1 MKKNIALLLVA
12 GLTVSM
18 LFTGCKKEEEAKE
31 PEEATEEEAP
41 IIAVAPEETP
51 EEEPVEEEVEEV
63 EEEEPEEAP
72 DGMYASELT
81 GEWIDLS
88 LKDQRPI
95 AVMVDDEKTALPH
108 FGISTSDIVYEMVNS
123 TANEGVTRFM
133 VMVKDWGSIKQLGSI
148 RSTRPTN
155 LQIFPEWN
163 AVLCHDGGPF
173 WNDNFYKNKFVERFS
188 GTFSRVDNGKPREF
202 TEYILPGDLEKNF
215 KNSGFS
221 KTYNEF
227 YSGLPHYQFASH
239 TKVNDL
245 SDYSDAIKCEKIK
258 LPFHH
263 NNPWLEYDSESQTY
277 KYFQYNQKEVDA
289 GNGNKQIAFTNLL
302 IQNARLEQLD
312 SHGYMMYYP
321 SESNRDGW
329 FITQGKAIPVKW
341 TKQNDLDATRYYDL
355 NGNEIKINVG
365 KSYVALIREEEWGN
379 IEME

>member
-1 MKKNIALLLVA
+1 MKKNLSIILVA
-12 GLTVSM
+12 ALTLSM
-18 LFTGCKKEEEAKE
+18 LLSGCKKKEETKEQPTEAS
-31 PEEATEEEAP
+31 EEP
-41 IIAVAPEETP
+41 IIAVAPEEP
-51 EEEPVEEEVEEV
+51 ASEAPA
-63 EEEEPEEAP
+63 EEEEPEEEEVETP
-72 DGMYASELT
+72 PEGMYASELT
-81 GEWIDLS
+81 GEWIDES

-108 FGISTSDIVYEMVNS
+108 FGISTSDIMYEMVNS
-123 TANEGVTRFM
+123 TQNEGVTRFM
-133 VMVKDWGSIKQLGSI
+133 IRVKDWGAIKQLGSI

-173 WNDNFYKNKFVERFS
+173 WNDNFYKNPFVERFS

-215 KNSGFS
+215 KNTGYST
-221 KTYNEF
+221 TYNEY

-239 TKVNDL
+239 TKPNDL
-245 SDYSDAIKCEKIK
+245 SQYSDAKTCEKIS

-263 NNPWLEYDSESQTY
+263 NNPWLEYDPESRTY

-289 GNGNKQIAFTNLL
+289 GNGNTQIAFTNLL
-302 IQNARLEQLD
+302 LQNARLEQLD
-312 SHGYMMYYP
+312 DHGYMMYYP

-341 TKQNDLDATRYYDL
+341 TKQNDLDATRYYDMD
-355 NGNEIKINVG
+355 GNEIKINVG
-365 KSYVALIREEEWGN
+365 KTYVALIREEEWDA

>member
-1 MKKNIALLLVA
+1 MKKNLSILLVA
-12 GLTVSM
+12 ALSLSM
-18 LFTGCKKEEEAKE
+18 LLSGCKKKEEAKE
-31 PEEATEEEAP
+31 QPTEASEEP
-41 IIAVAPEETP
+41 IIAVAPEEP
-51 EEEPVEEEVEEV
+51 SSEAPAEEEEV
-63 EEEEPEEAP
+63 EEEEVETPP

-81 GEWIDLS
+81 GEWIDES

-108 FGISTSDIVYEMVNS
+108 FGISTSDIMYEMVNS
-123 TANEGVTRFM
+123 TQNEGVTRFM
-133 VMVKDWGSIKQLGSI
+133 VMVKDWGAIKQLGSI

-173 WNDNFYKNKFVERFS
+173 WNDNFYKNPFVERFS

-215 KNSGFS
+215 KNTGFS
-221 KTYNEF
+221 TTYNE
-227 YSGLPHYQFASH
+227 YYTGLPHYQFASH
-239 TKVNDL
+239 TKPNDL
-245 SDYSDAIKCEKIK
+245 SQYSDAKTCEKIS

-263 NNPWLEYDSESQTY
+263 NNPWLEYDSESKTY

-289 GNGNKQIAFTNLL
+289 GNGNVQIAFTNLL
-302 IQNARLEQLD
+302 LQNARLERLD
-312 SHGYMMYYP
+312 DHGYMMYYP

-341 TKQNDLDATRYYDL
+341 TKQNDLDATRYYDMD
-355 NGNEIKINVG
+355 GNEIKINVG
-365 KSYVALIREEEWGN
+365 KTYVALIREEEWGD
-379 IEME
+379 IVME

>member
-1 MKKNIALLLVA
+1 MKRNISCILIAALAVTVLL
-12 GLTVSM
+12 G
-18 LFTGCKKEEEAKE
+18 GCKKKEKEAAAPTEASEE
-31 PEEATEEEAP
+31 P
-41 IIAVAPEETP
+41 IIAVAPSEAPATEESS
-51 EEEPVEEEVEEV
+51 EAEEEEVEE
-63 EEEEPEEAP
+63 AP
-72 DGMYASELT
+72 AGMYASELT
-81 GEWIDLS
+81 GEWIDES

-108 FGISTSDIVYEMVNS
+108 FGISTSDILYEMVNS

-173 WNDNFYKNKFVERFS
+173 WNENFYANKFVERFS

-215 KNSGFS
+215 KNTGYST
-221 KTYNEF
+221 TYNEF

-239 TKVNDL
+239 TKPNDL
-245 SDYSDAIKCEKIK
+245 SQYSDAKTCEKIS

-263 NNPWLEYDSESQTY
+263 NNPWLEYDSESKTY

-289 GNGNKQIAFTNLL
+289 GNGNQQIAFTNLL
-302 IQNARLEQLD
+302 LQNARMEQLD
-312 SHGYMMYYP
+312 DHGYMMYYP

-341 TKQNDLDATRYYDL
+341 TKLNDLDATRYYDMD
-355 NGNEIKINVG
+355 GNEIKINVG
-365 KSYVALIREEEWGN
+365 KTYVALIDEKEWGN
-379 IEME
+379 IEIE

>member
-1 MKKNIALLLVA
+1 MKKKIFSLLLI
-12 GLTVSM
+12 GLALSFM
-18 LFTGCKKEEEAKE
+18 MTGCKKKDKEAEVQPTEAEEEPIVAVKPPEE
-31 PEEATEEEAP
+31 PEEEVKEE
-41 IIAVAPEETP
+41 PEEK
-51 EEEPVEEEVEEV
+51 EEEVEV
-63 EEEEPEEAP
+63 AP

-108 FGISTSDIVYEMVNS
+108 YGISTSDIVYEMVNS

-173 WNDNFYKNKFVERFS
+173 WNDMFYANDFVERFS

-215 KNSGFS
+215 KNTGFS
-221 KTYNEF
+221 TTYNQ
-227 YSGLPHYQFASH
+227 YYTGLPHYQFASH

-245 SDYSDAIKCEKIK
+245 SDYPDALKCEKIK

-289 GNGNKQIAFTNLL
+289 GNGNTQIAFTNLL
-302 IQNARLEQLD
+302 LQNARLEQLD

-329 FITQGKAIPVKW
+329 FVTQGKAIPVKW
-341 TKQNDLDATRYYDL
+341 TKNNDLDATRYYDL

-365 KSYVALIREEEWGN
+365 KTYVALIREEEWGN
-379 IEME
+379 IEIE

>member
-1 MKKNIALLLVA
+1 MKKRLFCILLA
-12 GLTVSM
+12 GLALSFIM
-18 LFTGCKKEEEAKE
+18 TGCKKKEKEEAAAPSEVSDE
-31 PEEATEEEAP
+31 PIVAVKPVEEPSEEPSEEAP
-41 IIAVAPEETP
+41 AE
-51 EEEPVEEEVEEV
+51 EEEVEV
-63 EEEEPEEAP
+63 AP

-81 GEWIDLS
+81 GEWIDIS

-108 FGISTSDIVYEMVNS
+108 FGISTSDIMYEMVNS
-123 TANEGVTRFM
+123 TMNEGVTRFM

-173 WNDNFYKNKFVERFS
+173 WNDMFYANKFVERFS
-188 GTFSRVDNGKPREF
+188 GTFSRVDNGKAREF

-215 KNSGFS
+215 KNTGFS
-221 KTYNEF
+221 TTYNEF
-227 YSGLPHYQFASH
+227 YTGLPHYQFASH

-245 SDYSDAIKCEKIK
+245 SQYPDAKKCEKIT

-277 KYFQYNQKEVDA
+277 KYFQYNQKEIDA
-289 GNGNKQIAFTNLL
+289 GNGNVQISFTNLL
-302 IQNARLEQLD
+302 LQNARLEQLD

-341 TKQNDLDATRYYDL
+341 TKLNDLDATRYYDMD
-355 NGNEIKINVG
+355 GNEIKINVG
-365 KSYVALIREEEWGN
+365 KSYVALIREEEWDN
-379 IEME
+379 IVME

>member
-1 MKKNIALLLVA
+1 MKRNLLILLLA
-12 GLTVSM
+12 GVTASM
-18 LFTGCKKEEEAKE
+18 LFTGCKKKEEAAA
-31 PEEATEEEAP
+31 PTEASEEAP
-41 IIAVAPEETP
+41 IIAVAPEEP
-51 EEEPVEEEVEEV
+51 EPEAPSVEEQEEEEEEEVEV
-63 EEEEPEEAP
+63 AP
-72 DGMYASELT
+72 DGKYASELT

-173 WNDNFYKNKFVERFS
+173 SNDMFYKNKFVERFS

-221 KTYNEF
+221 TTYNEF

-245 SDYSDAIKCEKIK
+245 SDYPDAVKCEKIT

-263 NNPWLEYDSESQTY
+263 NNPWLEYDSESHTY

-289 GNGNKQIAFTNLL
+289 GNGNEQIAFTNLL
-302 IQNARLEQLD
+302 LQNARLEQLD

-321 SESNRDGW
+321 SESDRDGW
-329 FITQGKAIPVKW
+329 FITEGKAIPVKW
-341 TKQNDLDATRYYDL
+341 TKLNDLDATRYYDM
-355 NGNEIKINVG
+355 NGKEIKINVG